1 MIDHTIIQDIKNG
14 NESKLTVVYKAYR
27 DEFISWA
34 VRNYQCPEET
44 AKDIY
49 QVVIV
54 IFYENIMS
62 GKLVS
67 LQSSVKT
74 YIFAIGKNKLF
85 EYQASLRKQS
95 NFQEA
100 FIREPVEE
108 SFTEE
113 KEEVY
118 AMLETALQ
126 ELGEPCKT
134 LLVLSYYKNYSTEE
148 IASALNYKSTDSA
161 KTQKYKCLVRL
172 KKIVQKQTSP
182 NLGFS

>member
-1 MIDHTIIQDIKNG
+1 MFDAGVIQEIKKG
-14 NESKLTVVYKAYR
+14 NESKLTSVYRAYR

-34 VRNYQCPEET
+34 VRNYQCPEEH
-44 AKDIY
+44 AKDVY
-49 QVVIV
+49 QVTIV
-54 IFYENIMS
+54 IFYENIMA

-74 YIFAIGKNKLF
+74 YIFGIGKNKLL
-85 EYQASLRKQS
+85 EYQASLRKQQ

-100 FIREPVEE
+100 FIREPMEE
-108 SFTEE
+108 EIPEE

-118 AMLETALQ
+118 AMLESALQ

-134 LLVLSYYKNYSTEE
+134 LLTLSYYKNYSTDE

-172 KKIVQKQTSP
+172 KKIVQQQASP
-182 NLGFS
+182 FRE

>member
-1 MIDHTIIQDIKNG
+1 MFDHTVISEIKKG
-14 NESKLTVVYKAYR
+14 NESKLTSIYRAYR

-49 QVVIV
+49 QVIIV

-74 YIFAIGKNKLF
+74 YLFAIGKNKLF
-85 EYQASLRKQS
+85 EYQASLRKQQ

-100 FIREPVEE
+100 FIKEPVEE
-108 SFTEE
+108 TFAEE
-113 KEEVY
+113 KEEIY
-118 AMLETALQ
+118 AMLEVAMQ

-134 LLVLSYYKNYSTEE
+134 LLVYSYYKNYSTEE
-148 IASALNYKSTDSA
+148 IAAALNYKSTDSA

-172 KKIVQKQTSP
+172 KKIVQKQTPSQIKP
-182 NLGFS
+182 